1 MSRRNNQQCQRRL
14 CKVLTLPQQVK
25 DMMQLDDTELY
36 HTQNIPG
43 SEKCESVEDKYF
55 QIILTTNMQRIE
67 KGDWKIPL
75 LFKKGDVTLLNT
87 LEQCMKRLLT
97 LKRKLLKNGKTLKYY
112 IILGSSRRS
121 YTRIGLILPEEQRT
135 NAGKVWYLPHFLI

>member
-1 MSRRNNQQCQRRL
+1 
-14 CKVLTLPQQVK
+14 
-25 DMMQLDDTELY
+25 MMQLDNIELY

-43 SEKCESVEDKYF
+43 SEKRESVEDKHF
-55 QIILTTNMQRIE
+55 QIILTTNMQRNE

-87 LEQCMKRLLT
+87 LEQCMKRPPT
-97 LKRKLLKNGKTLKYY
+97 LKRRLLKNGKTPKYY

-121 YTRIGLILPEEQRT
+121 
-135 NAGKVWYLPHFLI
+135 